1 MNNNLLL
8 IGGGGHCRSCVD
20 VIEQLADWQIAGIVE
35 SEAGVQVDCLGYSV
49 VGTDADM
56 PELLSKT
63 PHCLI
68 TVGQVKNAT
77 VRYRLFQQ
85 LKSLNAQLPTIISPL
100 AYVSSH
106 AQLGEGT
113 IVMHQALVNAQAV
126 VGDNCIINSQAL
138 VEHDVQVG
146 DHCHISTGA
155 KINGEVKMGVG
166 CMIGSGTVIKQCVQ
180 IADGVVIGAGSLV
193 LRDIEQAGVYTGV
206 IK

>member
-1 MNNNLLL
+1 MTSKLLL

-35 SEAGVQVDCLGYSV
+35 AEADLQVDCLGYSV
-49 VGTDADM
+49 IGTDADL
-56 PELLSKT
+56 PKLLLDT
-63 PHCLI
+63 PHCFI
-68 TVGQVKNAT
+68 TVGQVKAAT
-77 VRYRLFQQ
+77 VRQRLFQQ
-85 LKSLNAQLPTIISPL
+85 LKTLNAQLPTLISPF
-100 AYVSSH
+100 AYVSPT

-113 IVMHQALVNAQAV
+113 IVMHQALVNVQAQI
-126 VGDNCIINSQAL
+126 GDNCIINSQAL
-138 VEHDVQVG
+138 IEHDVHIG

-155 KINGEVKMGVG
+155 KVNGEVKIGQG
-166 CMIGSGTVIKQCVQ
+166 CMIGSGAVIKQCVQ